1 MVRSIDWL
9 KQSEAEFKAA
19 TDLLNTNNFAWCCF
33 TAQQSAEKSIKAI
46 LNHLQSDTLGHN
58 LNTLIQEVEQHLQVD
73 QAVINACIR
82 LNRFYIPTRYPD
94 AFASGVPAEQ
104 YFDQDANQ
112 AVQDAEEVIRFA
124 RTIIESTTS
133 GATI

>member
-9 KQSEAEFKAA
+9 RQSEAEFKAA

-46 LNHLQSDTLGHN
+46 LNHIQCGALGHN
-58 LNTLIQEVEQHLQVD
+58 LNTLIQEIEQHLQVD
-73 QAVINACIR
+73 KAVVDACIR
-82 LNRFYIPTRYPD
+82 LNRLYIPTRYPD

-112 AVQDAEEVIRFA
+112 AVQDAEEVLHFA
-124 RTIIESTTS
+124 RTIIQPTTC
-133 GATI
+133 

>member
-46 LNHLQSDTLGHN
+46 LNHLQNDALGHN
-58 LNTLIQEVEQHLQVD
+58 LNTLIQEIEQHLPVNQT
-73 QAVINACIR
+73 VIKSSGWR
-82 LNRFYIPTRYPD
+82 LLPLGRGGNP
-94 AFASGVPAEQ
+94 ASFFV
-104 YFDQDANQ
+104 
-112 AVQDAEEVIRFA
+112 
-124 RTIIESTTS
+124 
-133 GATI
+133 

>member
-46 LNHLQSDTLGHN
+46 LNHFQSGR
-58 LNTLIQEVEQHLQVD
+58 V
-73 QAVINACIR
+73 R
-82 LNRFYIPTRYPD
+82 
-94 AFASGVPAEQ
+94 
-104 YFDQDANQ
+104 
-112 AVQDAEEVIRFA
+112 VQLKHAHSR
-124 RTIIESTTS
+124 S
-133 GATI
+133 

>member
-1 MVRSIDWL
+1 MVRSTDWF

-46 LNHLQSDTLGHN
+46 LNHLQCGTLGHN
-58 LNTLIQEVEQHLQVD
+58 LNTLIQEIEQHLQVD
-73 QAVINACIR
+73 QAVTNACIR

-104 YFDQDANQ
+104 YFNQDANQ
-112 AVQDAEEVIRFA
+112 AVQDAEEVLSFA
-124 RTIIESTTS
+124 RTIIQPTTC
-133 GATI
+133 

>member
-33 TAQQSAEKSIKAI
+33 TAQQSAEKSIEAI
-46 LNHLQSDTLGHN
+46 LNHIQCGALGHN
-58 LNTLIQEVEQHLQVD
+58 LNTLIQEIEQHLQVD
-73 QAVINACIR
+73 KAVVDACIR
-82 LNRFYIPTRYPD
+82 LNRLYIPTRYPD

-112 AVQDAEEVIRFA
+112 AVQDAEEVLRFA
-124 RTIIESTTS
+124 RTIIQPTTC
-133 GATI
+133 

>member
-58 LNTLIQEVEQHLQVD
+58 LNTLIQEVEQHLQVN
-73 QAVINACIR
+73 QAIINACIR

-112 AVQDAEEVIRFA
+112 AVQDAEEVLSFA
-124 RTIIESTTS
+124 RTIIQPITS

>member
-46 LNHLQSDTLGHN
+46 LNHLQSDALGHN
-58 LNTLIQEVEQHLQVD
+58 LNTLIQEVEQHLQVN

-112 AVQDAEEVIRFA
+112 AVQDADEVLRFA
-124 RTIIESTTS
+124 RTIIQPTTS
-133 GATI
+133 RTTI

>member
-46 LNHLQSDTLGHN
+46 LNHLQSDTLGRN
-58 LNTLIQEVEQHLQVD
+58 LNTLIQEVEQHRQVN

-124 RTIIESTTS
+124 RTIVQPTPS

>member
-19 TDLLNTNNFAWCCF
+19 TDLRDTNNFAWCCF

-46 LNHLQSDTLGHN
+46 LNHLQREALGHN
-58 LNTLIQEVEQHLQVD
+58 LNTLIQQIEQHLQVD
-73 QAVINACIR
+73 QAVTNACIR

-104 YFDQDANQ
+104 YFNQDANQ
-112 AVQDAEEVIRFA
+112 AVQDAEEVLHFA
-124 RTIIESTTS
+124 RAIIQST
-133 GATI
+133 AR

>member
-46 LNHLQSDTLGHN
+46 LNHLQNDALGHN
-58 LNTLIQEVEQHLQVD
+58 LNTLIQEIQQHLQVD
-73 QAVINACIR
+73 QTVINACIQ
-82 LNRFYIPTRYPD
+82 LNRFYIPNVSSSLR
-94 AFASGVPAEQ
+94 
-104 YFDQDANQ
+104 
-112 AVQDAEEVIRFA
+112 
-124 RTIIESTTS
+124 
-133 GATI
+133 

>member
-58 LNTLIQEVEQHLQVD
+58 LNTLIQEVEQHRQVN

-124 RTIIESTTS
+124 RTIIQPTPSE
-133 GATI
+133 ATI

>member
-46 LNHLQSDTLGHN
+46 LNHIQCGALGHN
-58 LNTLIQEVEQHLQVD
+58 LNTLIQEIEQHLQVD
-73 QAVINACIR
+73 KAVVDACIR
-82 LNRFYIPTRYPD
+82 LNRLYIPTRYPD

-112 AVQDAEEVIRFA
+112 AVQDAEEVLHFA
-124 RTIIESTTS
+124 RTIIQPTTC
-133 GATI
+133 

>member
-46 LNHLQSDTLGHN
+46 LNHLRCEALGHN
-58 LNTLIQEVEQHLQVD
+58 LNTLIQEIQQHL
-73 QAVINACIR
+73 
-82 LNRFYIPTRYPD
+82 
-94 AFASGVPAEQ
+94 
-104 YFDQDANQ
+104 
-112 AVQDAEEVIRFA
+112 
-124 RTIIESTTS
+124 
-133 GATI
+133 

>member
-9 KQSEAEFKAA
+9 RQSEAEFKAA

-33 TAQQSAEKSIKAI
+33 TAQQSAEKSIEAI
-46 LNHLQSDTLGHN
+46 LNHIQCGALGHN
-58 LNTLIQEVEQHLQVD
+58 LNTLIQEIEQHLQVD
-73 QAVINACIR
+73 KAVVDACIR
-82 LNRFYIPTRYPD
+82 LNRLYIPTRYPD

-112 AVQDAEEVIRFA
+112 AVQDAEEVLRFA
-124 RTIIESTTS
+124 RTIIQPTTC
-133 GATI
+133 